1 MVFASSRG
9 VAAVL
14 TDRRVARQIEE
25 LHADR
30 RAAKVAASRSDLV
43 GLEWRG
49 SEVKSTPFVR
59 FKMN

>member
-14 TDRRVARQIEE
+14 MDRRVARQMEE
-25 LHADR
+25 LHADP

-43 GLEWRG
+43 GLAWRG
-49 SEVKSTPFVR
+49 SEVKSTPPT
-59 FKMN
+59 KYTI